1 MKGGENSFG
10 FIKKLLFI
18 TLININWG
26 VSARGVCHGGGW
38 RCGRAAPIRAP
49 DLTRSSC
56 VVCFIWLISM
66 GLKLSLTSP
75 WIIRTFTALGCCVQP
90 RGHREISAAPT
101 HPACPRGIPAR
112 CIISQLFAVSPWSHT
127 RGPLRG
133 KLQHSQLLQSH
144 TWLKEKPAF
153 CGCQDTATLPTCV
166 SPCWM
171 CFQPFEHEG

>member
-56 VVCFIWLISM
+56 VVRFIWLISM

-101 HPACPRGIPAR
+101 HPTCPRGIPAASFPSFLLCPLGVTLEGPSEGSCSIPSCCR
-112 CIISQLFAVSPWSHT
+112 AT
-127 RGPLRG
+127 RG
-133 KLQHSQLLQSH
+133 
-144 TWLKEKPAF
+144 
-153 CGCQDTATLPTCV
+153 
-166 SPCWM
+166 
-171 CFQPFEHEG
+171 